1 VLQREK
7 VSFLS
12 SCFSASY
19 ASYDI
24 FCSNISHAVMAQ
36 LSIGS
41 HTPWVSQKL
50 IHPHP
55 CSRSLRIEIKREAL
69 TSAPQIL
76 IIFLSFL
83 CIERTFT
90 RALVS
95 ERTFGELTHILI
107 EQGYKFQR
115 LMEIDDVSPFAQK
128 PQLSSSN
135 AIFN

>member
-1 VLQREK
+1 MIFFAATSVMLLWRN
-7 VSFLS
+7 FLLGVIHHGCRRNLS
-12 SCFSASY
+12 TPT
-19 ASYDI
+19 
-24 FCSNISHAVMAQ
+24 HAA
-36 LSIGS
+36 
-41 HTPWVSQKL
+41 
-50 IHPHP
+50 
-55 CSRSLRIEIKREAL
+55 RSLRIEIKREAL